1 MAARKLRGPDSRSP
15 QSISSSM
22 ASVWQIYG
30 VGSKLDQAKMSVFP
44 NVAAQACWIAGRPT
58 GNVEG
63 SACIAARH
71 VWTAPQTDAS
81 RVSFH
86 TATA

>member
-44 NVAAQACWIAGRPT
+44 NVAAQAWRGGRRRPT
-58 GNVEG
+58 
-63 SACIAARH
+63 H
-71 VWTAPQTDAS
+71 VRSWCRRGTAS
-81 RVSFH
+81 
-86 TATA
+86 